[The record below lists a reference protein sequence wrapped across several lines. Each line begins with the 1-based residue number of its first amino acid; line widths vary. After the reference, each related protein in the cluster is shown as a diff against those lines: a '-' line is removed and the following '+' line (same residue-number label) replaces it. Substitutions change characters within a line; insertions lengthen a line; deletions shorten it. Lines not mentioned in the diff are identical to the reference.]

1 MHAVFSFQDSLTL
14 EQDRGILRSPIARG
28 GPHGVKLTMANLT
41 SLQTAEGDKIEIIE
55 TVAPKWKTIG
65 NLMDFDPDGRKVNL
79 IEAEHAHRRN
89 GLLACCQEIFKLW
102 LLREDATWEKLNEL
116 LIDSG
121 HKVLAEQVMDAVG
134 LSDL

>member
-1 MHAVFSFQDSLTL
+1 MHAIFSFQDSLAL
-14 EQDRGILRSPIARG
+14 EQDRGILRSLIAQG
-28 GPHGVKLTMANLT
+28 GPHGIKLTMANLT
-41 SLQTAEGDKIEIIE
+41 SLKTADGDKIEIIE
-55 TVAPKWKTIG
+55 TVAPDWKTIG
-65 NLMDFDPDGRKVNL
+65 YVMDFDPDGQRVNL
-79 IEAEHAHRRN
+79 IAAQHANQWN
-89 GLLACCQEIFKLW
+89 GLLTCCQEIFKLW

>member
-1 MHAVFSFQDSLTL
+1 MHAIFSFQDSLAL

-28 GPHGVKLTMANLT
+28 GPCGVKLTMANLM
-41 SLQTAEGDKIEIIE
+41 SLKTADGDKIEIIE
-55 TVAPKWKTIG
+55 TVAPDWKTVG
-65 NLMDFDPDGRKVNL
+65 YLMDFDPDGRKVNL
-79 IEAEHAHRRN
+79 IAAEHAHERN
-89 GLLACCQEIFKLW
+89 HLLTCCQEIFKLW

-121 HKVLAEQVMDAVG
+121 HKVLAERVMDAVG

>member
-1 MHAVFSFQDSLTL
+1 MHAVFSFQDSSTL
-14 EQDRGILRSPIARG
+14 EQDQGTLRSPIARAR
-28 GPHGVKLTMANLT
+28 PRGVKLTLANLT
-41 SLQTAEGDKIEIIE
+41 SLKTTEGDKIEIIE
-55 TVAPKWKTIG
+55 TLAPDWKTVG
-65 NLMDFDPDGRKVNL
+65 NLMDFDPHGRKVNL
-79 IEAEHAHRRN
+79 IEAEHAHKRN
-89 GLLACCQEIFKLW
+89 GLLTCCQEIFKLW